1 MATTGDN
8 APTYRPVIH
17 QSAERE
23 LMDVPPDTRNG
34 LVAIIKEAACDS
46 EPSSHSE
53 ATTLRGHPMFRVK
66 YNRYRALCTL
76 QKPEL
81 QVLLVSHREGVYDRM
96 DEAVSRM

>member
-1 MATTGDN
+1 MATTGDET
-8 APTYRPVIH
+8 TYQPVIH
-17 QSAERE
+17 QSAEHE
-23 LMDVPPDTRNG
+23 LMDVPPGTRDS
-34 LVAIIKEAACDS
+34 LVAIVKEAARYP

-53 ATTLRGHPMFRVK
+53 ATTLWGHPMFRVK

-81 QVLLVSHREGVYDRM
+81 QVLLVSHREGVYDRI